1 VTAYV
6 LRRVLGA
13 IVLMFLV
20 SIVTFYLIHHAPGGP
35 AILAN
40 PDLSQDQVE
49 EFSEALQLNDPL
61 YVQYLRWLK
70 NALQGDFGNSYST
83 IKPVTTVIGE
93 RLPNTAILALS
104 AITLSI
110 MLAIPLGVI
119 SAVKRDSLL
128 DRAITSFSF
137 LGTSVPVFW
146 LGIMLIVLFSLRLD
160 WLPSG
165 GMSTTGAP
173 FTVRDRLSHL
183 MLPMIVLAI
192 GNLAELTRYMRSG
205 MITVL
210 QEDYIRTARSK
221 GLSERMLLRVH
232 GLKNA
237 LIPVVTV
244 IGILIPRAMGSAAVT
259 ETVFS
264 WPGMGRLAVEAATA
278 RDYPVVIG
286 ATLTIAVITVGCSL
300 LTDLLYGVLD
310 PRIRLG

>member
-1 VTAYV
+1 VF
-6 LRRVLGA
+6 GA

-20 SIVTFYLIHHAPGGP
+20 SIVTFFLIHQAPGGP
-35 AILAN
+35 AMLAN
-40 PDLSQDQVE
+40 PDLSQDQVQ
-49 EFSEALQLNDPL
+49 EFSEALELDDPL
-61 YVQYLRWLK
+61 YVQYLRWLR

-83 IKPVTTVIGE
+83 IKPVTEVISE
-93 RLPNTAILALS
+93 RLPNTAVLALS

-110 MLAIPLGVI
+110 VLAIPLGVI
-119 SAVKRDSLL
+119 SAVKRDSLI

-137 LGTSVPVFW
+137 LGTSIPVFW

-165 GMSTTGAP
+165 GMSSTGQP
-173 FTVRDRLSHL
+173 FSVSDRLSHL
-183 MLPMIVLAI
+183 LLPMIVLAI

-210 QEDYIRTARSK
+210 QEDYMRTARSK
-221 GLSERMLLRVH
+221 GLPERRVLRVH

-264 WPGMGRLAVEAATA
+264 WPGMGRLAVESATT

-286 ATLTIAVITVGCSL
+286 ATLTIALITVGCSL
-300 LTDLLYGVLD
+300 LTDLIYGFLD
-310 PRIRLG
+310 PRIRLA

>member
-1 VTAYV
+1 
-6 LRRVLGA
+6 
-13 IVLMFLV
+13 
-20 SIVTFYLIHHAPGGP
+20 
-35 AILAN
+35 
-40 PDLSQDQVE
+40 
-49 EFSEALQLNDPL
+49 
-61 YVQYLRWLK
+61 
-70 NALQGDFGNSYST
+70 
-83 IKPVTTVIGE
+83 
-93 RLPNTAILALS
+93 
-104 AITLSI
+104 
-110 MLAIPLGVI
+110 
-119 SAVKRDSLL
+119 
-128 DRAITSFSF
+128 
-137 LGTSVPVFW
+137 
-146 LGIMLIVLFSLRLD
+146 
-160 WLPSG
+160 
-165 GMSTTGAP
+165 
-173 FTVRDRLSHL
+173 

-244 IGILIPRAMGSAAVT
+244 IGVLIPRAMGSAAVT

-300 LTDLLYGVLD
+300 LTDLLYGILD